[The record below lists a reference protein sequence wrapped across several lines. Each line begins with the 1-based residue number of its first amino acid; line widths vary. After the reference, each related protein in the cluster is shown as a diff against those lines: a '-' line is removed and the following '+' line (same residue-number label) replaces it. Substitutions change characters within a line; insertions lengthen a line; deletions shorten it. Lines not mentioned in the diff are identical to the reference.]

1 VVLITED
8 EGTTTVTTT
17 RVMLAI
23 ALAVGAALPVAAQQG
38 AERRGFFGVSMTC
51 EDCFIQRAPGRVAYT
66 RFPAISSITDGS
78 AAEAAGLRTGDT
90 VVAIEGLLLTT
101 PEGFERW
108 AYARPNVPVRLT
120 VRRQGQEREVTVTP
134 TDRSSAST
142 TQDFYRG
149 RLQIAQR
156 RGLESLR
163 SAYRSPMGWLGI
175 GIECTQCEVMTVGR
189 RQQTWSFS
197 RPPAVEW
204 VDVDGPSHRAG
215 LRRGDTLIAMDG
227 VDLTTREGGRAFG
240 QIEPGQRITL
250 TVQRDGRERRVSLV
264 AVPRPDA
271 SREELAAFQE
281 FRSLR
286 DSAATQY
293 REQVTTAMS
302 RAQAQMRELE
312 LALRNQ
318 DVIRASLDSTRR
330 RLAAID
336 SVMRAL
342 REVERARL
350 SGVGS
355 GFELFYPTPPRAPK
369 ALVAPMAPM
378 APTPPTPP
386 VAALAPLP
394 PERLTSAPLRYS
406 GRLAEVVN
414 IEARAP
420 GRVSVDELGDSA
432 VVVTA
437 GSARVSVTLRCLVPA
452 AQVRSEGDSI
462 IIRSADPRCR
472 KLVVTKP

>member
-1 VVLITED
+1 
-8 EGTTTVTTT
+8 
-17 RVMLAI
+17 MLAI
-23 ALAVGAALPVAAQQG
+23 VLLLAAAPPLGAQQG
-38 AERRGFFGVSMTC
+38 VERRGFFGLSLTC
-51 EDCFIQRAPGRVAYT
+51 EDCFVQRAPGRVAYT
-66 RFPAISSITDGS
+66 RFPAITSITDGS

-90 VVAIEGLLLTT
+90 VVAIEGLPLTT

-108 AYARPNVPVRLT
+108 AYARAGVTVRLT
-120 VRRQGQEREVTVTP
+120 VRRQGQEREVAITP

-142 TQDFYRG
+142 TFDFYRE
-149 RLQIAQR
+149 RLRIAQR

-163 SAYRSPMGWLGI
+163 RAYRSPMGWLGI
-175 GIECTQCEVMTVGR
+175 GIECTRCEVMTVGR
-189 RQQTWSFS
+189 RQHTWSFS

-227 VDLTTREGGRAFG
+227 VDLTTSEGGRAFG

-264 AVPRPDA
+264 AVARPDA
-271 SREELAAFQE
+271 SREELTAFQE

-293 REQVTTAMS
+293 REQVATAMS

-318 DVIRASLDSTRR
+318 DLSRASLDSTRR

-350 SGVGS
+350 SGAGS
-355 GFELFYPTPPRAPK
+355 GFELFYPTPPVAPK

-378 APTPPTPP
+378 ASMATTPPTPP
-386 VAALAPLP
+386 VAAVAPLP

-437 GSARVSVTLRCLVPA
+437 GGARVTVTLRCLVPA
-452 AQVRSEGDSI
+452 AQVRSEGNSI